1 MKRLAHG
8 VGVLIATPIVLVC
21 TLFCVAYA
29 QDKTAA
35 PTELAAC
42 YWQDALNAAFC
53 DHTISTSFGIGDQ
66 SVDWKYQE
74 LEHFLRSET
83 IKHASD
89 RWNWLD
95 GTGTIAAT
103 PLPWLKLS
111 AGSQFEDFTSISDYT
126 FTKVVGVVRVH
137 PPVKIDAVSNYWLWQ
152 FVEAN
157 AKIYDSGP
165 GDSRYFAHLFA
176 AAAFV
181 PDQSDITAQSRV
193 DSGAEAGARWALSP
207 EFAVNAKT
215 VLEFDHFSYLDQN
228 IIYPS
233 ARLLVSDDP
242 LGVAIGPVYDGA
254 VLTSSDGGVG
264 AHPTVTHL
272 GAEAVVQPMA
282 RADIAVLRGMIIEV
296 KAEHNIGQA
305 DFLSTGQSTGMNYSA
320 SLALNFP
327 Y

>member
-1 MKRLAHG
+1 MKRLVHG
-8 VGVLIATPIVLVC
+8 VDVLIAMPIVLVY
-21 TLFCVAYA
+21 TLSCGAYA

-35 PTELAAC
+35 PADMAAC
-42 YWQDALNAAFC
+42 YWQDALNGVFC
-53 DHTISTSFGIGDQ
+53 DHTISTAFEVGDH

-74 LEHFLRSET
+74 LEHFPHLET
-83 IKHASD
+83 IKHAFD

-111 AGSQFEDFTSISDYT
+111 VGSEVEDFARISEYDYT
-126 FTKVVGVVRVH
+126 RVVGIVRL
-137 PPVKIDAVSNYWLWQ
+137 PPPTKIDTVGNYWLWQ

-165 GDSRYFAHLFA
+165 GDGRYFAHLFA
-176 AAAFV
+176 GAAFV

-193 DSGAEAGARWALSP
+193 DAGAEAGARWALSP

-242 LGVAIGPVYDGA
+242 LGFAIGPVYDGA

-264 AHPTVTHL
+264 AHPTVTRL
-272 GAEAVVQPMA
+272 GVDALVQPMA
-282 RADIAVLRGMIIEV
+282 RSDIAVLRGMIIDL
-296 KAEHNIGQA
+296 KAEHNLGQA
-305 DFLSTGQSTGMNYSA
+305 DFLSIGQSTGMNYSA
-320 SLALNFP
+320 SLTLNFP